1 MGPKDVKYERI
12 VLEPSPDMEKEIET
26 AKGKSY
32 SWGNL
37 IYASPVCR
45 PWYGKYK
52 VFAAHK
58 RLMGGKHKGVRG
70 PKSLMGG
77 KPLMFAAPKSLMGGK
92 PLMFA
97 AHKPLMGGK
106 HKGFAAHKGFW
117 GTYS

>member
-1 MGPKDVKYERI
+1 MGNYI
-12 VLEPSPDMEKEIET
+12 LGMT
-26 AKGKSY
+26 

-77 KPLMFAAPKSLMGGK
+77 KPLMFAA
-92 PLMFA
+92 
-97 AHKPLMGGK
+97 HKPLMGGK
-106 HKGFAAHKGFW
+106 HLMFAAPKVYTLIFMFFC
-117 GTYS
+117 YKMLRIKF